1 MDKPARTNGTVEI
14 LDTSV
19 VFVVRYQLSDSITR
33 NKIEVVQGK
42 MVTARGAML
51 WIAPL
56 SLFTALAADPNG
68 DLLNA
73 AAAGKTPRV
82 EMLLNAGANREAKD
96 SNGRTPL
103 MLAAQHGHAE
113 TVRLLLSK
121 GAEDGARDTDGWTA
135 YGLVLFSPARGVS
148 QANREEV
155 LKALPHPAP
164 VRLIVDAATNPEDL
178 VSSCFMSSRGD
189 LLEFVNGI
197 HLDVPGPR
205 GFSGIEQRIDQR
217 PGPRIR
223 TNRSCGP
230 ARNRSGDAAGSRRR
244 CRRRAQP
251 PRAAG
256 GVLFATVG
264 RQPRPL
270 DRRSGVSRA
279 RSCVAFSE
287 KLRRRVERPPCKDC
301 HQSFAVCRHLSGVDK
316 RACERDLPQR
326 RNRAHEAMSALA
338 SI

>member
-1 MDKPARTNGTVEI
+1 
-14 LDTSV
+14 
-19 VFVVRYQLSDSITR
+19 
-33 NKIEVVQGK
+33 

-197 HLDVPGPR
+197 HLDALVLADFQAQASASTNGLAQGSVQIVRADRHGIAAETQPVPA
-205 GFSGIEQRIDQR
+205 D
-217 PGPRIR
+217 
-223 TNRSCGP
+223 
-230 ARNRSGDAAGSRRR
+230 DADAVLSL
-244 CRRRAQP
+244 RAQP
-251 PRAAG
+251 AASCSQPSGDNLGLSIDVRVFRVRDHALLFRKSFG
-256 GVLFATVG
+256 GG
-264 RQPRPL
+264 
-270 DRRSGVSRA
+270 
-279 RSCVAFSE
+279 
-287 KLRRRVERPPCKDC
+287 
-301 HQSFAVCRHLSGVDK
+301 LSGLHARTVTNPSQYAGIYQGWI
-316 RACERDLPQR
+316 REH
-326 RNRAHEAMSALA
+326 AHAIYHSVVTALMKQ
-338 SI
+338 